1 MGVININNPINHSE
15 NLPIINS
22 PEIFNDFEEVKEDI
36 FIGIGI
42 KRMRAYK
49 CDLKI
54 DELYKKR
61 EIFWKIKTNRNENN
75 WITWKIIHRAVSY
88 DEMRANLLLEE
99 YKIKTVNGC
108 INHLIDENGNHYKIP
123 NYCIN
128 EPYFEKELENENIKE
143 EKITIHIYGN
153 QSNFMIEVN
162 NNLNGK
168 ELKNKIIKYLNLN
181 ENKILRLF
189 VGGIEIKDSNFLY
202 QYKINK
208 ERPVFLLIK

>member
-1 MGVININNPINHSE
+1 MGVINNNNSKNQSE
-15 NLPIINS
+15 NLPINS
-22 PEIFNDFEEVKEDI
+22 LEIFNDFEEVKEDI

-61 EIFWKIKTNRNENN
+61 EIFWKIKTNPNGNN

-108 INHLIDENGNHYKIP
+108 INHLIDDNGNQYKIP

-128 EPYFEKELENENIKE
+128 EPYFEKVLENDNIKE
-143 EKITIHIYGN
+143 EMITIHIYGN
-153 QSNFMIEVN
+153 QLNFMLEVN

-181 ENKILRLF
+181 ENKIVRLF